1 MRSKLRVAIVTES
14 FLPQVNGVTNSVLRI
29 LESFS
34 REGHQAMVIAPES
47 ADAPHEYAGFRV
59 KRVPS
64 ISVKGLLPVGMP
76 QKTIKPL
83 IDGFQPEFFFSVL
96 FEPGLACSFASFDLI
111 SDKSITVYLFNL
123 KLLLFYNIINVLY
136 EAKLRP
142 KNWTLDDFV

>member
-83 IDGFQPEFFFSVL
+83 IDGFQPDVIHLASPFFLGKYV
-96 FEPGLACSFASFDLI
+96 AKIAQDLEI
-111 SDKSITVYLFNL
+111 PTLSILSNRCCRL
-123 KLLLFYNIINVLY
+123 C
-136 EAKLRP
+136 APLRP
-142 KNWTLDDFV
+142 NNCPWIIEKMGCKYSLTN